1 MAVEEGPSVSSE
13 RFNQLVAKH
22 SNLRLQAAVQRRE
35 LGATMHDIEHH
46 LSGLDRGIGIAQR
59 FMKNPAVI
67 AGGVALVALVGPKR
81 LVRWASRGA
90 LIYSTARRFIR
101 LRQR

>member
-1 MAVEEGPSVSSE
+1 MSSE
-13 RFNQLVAKH
+13 RFNQLVARH
-22 SNLRLQAAVQRRE
+22 SNLRLRAAVQRRE
-35 LGATMHDIEHH
+35 LGATMSEIERH
-46 LSGLDRGIGIAQR
+46 LSGLDRGIGAAQR
-59 FMKNPAVI
+59 LIKNPVVI

-101 LRQR
+101 LRRPQ